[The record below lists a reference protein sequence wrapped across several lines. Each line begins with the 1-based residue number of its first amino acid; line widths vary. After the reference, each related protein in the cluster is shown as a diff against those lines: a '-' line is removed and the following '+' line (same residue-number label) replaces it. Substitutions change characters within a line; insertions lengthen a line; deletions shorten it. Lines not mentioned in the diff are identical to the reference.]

1 MAAEG
6 FMRFSVGLGCYR
18 RILLRQG
25 YNRPRE
31 RHLQGENSCLGS
43 GQNVLVPSVSVSQPI
58 NVKAWLVLRCSEG
71 FSVQKGSIEDSAV
84 LGTSLEAS
92 LQMFSIFLI

>member
-1 MAAEG
+1 M
-6 FMRFSVGLGCYR
+6 GLGLYR
-18 RILLRQG
+18 RTLLRQE

-31 RHLQGENSCLGS
+31 THLQGENSGLGS

-58 NVKAWLVLRCSEG
+58 SVKAWLVLRGSEG
-71 FSVQKGSIEDSAV
+71 FSVQKGSIEDSAG